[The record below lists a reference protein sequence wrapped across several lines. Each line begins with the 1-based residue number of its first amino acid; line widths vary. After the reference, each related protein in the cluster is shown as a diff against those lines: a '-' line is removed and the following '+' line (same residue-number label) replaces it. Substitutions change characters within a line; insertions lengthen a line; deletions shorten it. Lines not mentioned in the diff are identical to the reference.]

1 MRPQT
6 RAWLGQPALERFWRG
21 VHERLERNG
30 MQAKGRLSLK
40 DVSDQERDAVA
51 LLMGRPYTG
60 PALSIALAELDGQLR
75 SSAAERGLIEVVVE
89 LRGPLTD
96 RPALRDKRRAASE
109 TVWGSARRA
118 LHERGLDGLGWVV
131 TWLDDVR
138 RGGALA
144 RLDPDQGAR
153 LIVQAVEAL
162 AGVRPVREPAVTGR
176 GELAERITG
185 TAHGLDDGTLLA
197 RIVLRG
203 LACAHDAEPPRD
215 AWARRAL
222 WEAAG
227 VTADQVSST
236 VLTYGLMPMGE
247 DRTAR
252 HLRERSLDGAETHLT
267 LRDLRDASWRL
278 PEGLEVYICENPRIV
293 EVAAGLRCPR
303 PLVCASGNP
312 TTVVLTLLDG
322 LVSAGARLAY
332 RGDFDWPGIAMANRM
347 IGRYGARPWRLG
359 AADYEEQ
366 VAAARSRGTPL
377 QPLAGTPV
385 AAGWDPELTPTMQAL
400 NAGVQEESALELLID
415 DLR

>member
-1 MRPQT
+1 MTGGLRPQT

-162 AGVRPVREPAVTGR
+162 VAS
-176 GELAERITG
+176 
-185 TAHGLDDGTLLA
+185 A
-197 RIVLRG
+197 RS
-203 LACAHDAEPPRD
+203 
-215 AWARRAL
+215 
-222 WEAAG
+222 
-227 VTADQVSST
+227 VS
-236 VLTYGLMPMGE
+236 P
-247 DRTAR
+247 
-252 HLRERSLDGAETHLT
+252 
-267 LRDLRDASWRL
+267 
-278 PEGLEVYICENPRIV
+278 
-293 EVAAGLRCPR
+293 
-303 PLVCASGNP
+303 
-312 TTVVLTLLDG
+312 
-322 LVSAGARLAY
+322 
-332 RGDFDWPGIAMANRM
+332 
-347 IGRYGARPWRLG
+347 
-359 AADYEEQ
+359 
-366 VAAARSRGTPL
+366 RSRGAASSPN
-377 QPLAGTPV
+377 GSPV
-385 AAGWDPELTPTMQAL
+385 PRTASMTEPCSRGSSCADWPVPTMPSRLGTHGRGAPS
-400 NAGVQEESALELLID
+400 G
-415 DLR
+415 RPPG